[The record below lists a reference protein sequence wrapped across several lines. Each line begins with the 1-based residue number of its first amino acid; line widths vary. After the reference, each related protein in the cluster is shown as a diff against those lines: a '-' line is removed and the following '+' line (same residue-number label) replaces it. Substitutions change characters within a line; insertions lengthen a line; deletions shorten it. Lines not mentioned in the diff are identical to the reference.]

1 MKKAFVSG
9 VAETPNPALMLR
21 PSSARRLGNLRA
33 LVAEFAGRD
42 IGYAGVA
49 VFLGCSLTAAR
60 NYVGELLDAGVIA
73 SLPVRQAAGCVDR
86 TLYRGSAD
94 PLVVHAFLA
103 ALARSH
109 TAAMPAWRDTA
120 EAEAP
125 PDAERIH
132 RTWLAADF
140 SFGAGRSPA
149 RRDPLVAA
157 LFGAAQAVQLDLLDD
172 LAGIDEHATRPQSP
186 SSQQH
191 RSDFV

>member
-1 MKKAFVSG
+1 MKKTFVTG
-9 VAETPNPALMLR
+9 VAETPTPALMLR

-42 IGYAGVA
+42 VGHAGVA
-49 VFLGCSLTAAR
+49 MLLGCSLTAAR
-60 NYVGELLDAGVIA
+60 NYVAELVDAGVIA

-109 TAAMPAWRDTA
+109 AAGIPAWRGTA
-120 EAEAP
+120 VLEAP
-125 PDAERIH
+125 PDFERIH

-140 SFGAGRSPA
+140 SFGAGHSPA

-157 LFGAAQAVQLDLLDD
+157 LFGAA
-172 LAGIDEHATRPQSP
+172 
-186 SSQQH
+186 
-191 RSDFV
+191 